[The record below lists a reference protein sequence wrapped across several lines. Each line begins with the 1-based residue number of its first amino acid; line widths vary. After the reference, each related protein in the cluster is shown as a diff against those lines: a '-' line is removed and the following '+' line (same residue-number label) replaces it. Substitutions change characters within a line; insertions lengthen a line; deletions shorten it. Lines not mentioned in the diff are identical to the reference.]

1 VTEKEEPRV
10 DRSGIFIERDLA
22 ESIAIEDE
30 LDSTIVGPYRFPEP
44 TRRRTAGWVFVV
56 AAVAA
61 MVLIDGG
68 WLPAIGFGAL
78 AGWNFA
84 SAWPLRV
91 DEHKALALAGASVG
105 FPVGHASAAVTFRG
119 IRSRPQ
125 WNVVVYS
132 GVEPPDRRALVIIDA
147 LDGALVADPYV
158 EDLKPV

>member
-91 DEHKALALAGASVG
+91 DEHQALALAGASVG

-132 GVEPPDRRALVIIDA
+132 GVEPPDQRALVVIDA